1 MHSRSF
7 IIGILK
13 RAGSSP
19 DAVDAAG
26 DVLTAI
32 AETCDLALQVETGE
46 INGVS
51 PRHAGKALSEDVA
64 HFCGRIFE
72 AGGAIVAGAGG
83 GRFLH
88 DLHRRFQ
95 LYYKLNPLRSYPELR
110 DVSRVKLQAHPINV
124 LVVCENLQGL
134 YQGNSIEIS
143 SRNGREIE
151 HIFFQ
156 NEKQVQAILQVAV
169 AAARERK
176 NTLAVIS
183 NSSGLPAI
191 HSLWRDCAL
200 ELGRAS
206 GVEVSFFDIGYAAY
220 KLLREPEAFDVIV
233 APNCFGE
240 ILSDLGGL
248 LAGSRGLTF
257 GASYSANGGAVYQT
271 NYGAAHDRSEA
282 DTANPVGQIFSV
294 AMMLREAFALPAAAQ
309 LVEDSVRSIWR
320 AGWRTADL
328 AEPGCRI
335 AGPRQFG
342 ELVANEI
349 SSAVIHE
356 ACSATG

>member
-1 MHSRSF
+1 
-7 IIGILK
+7 LK
-13 RAGSSP
+13 GEGSSP
-19 DAVDAAG
+19 EVIDAACE
-26 DVLTAI
+26 VLNAI
-32 AETCDLALQVETGE
+32 AETCDLALQIETGE
-46 INGVS
+46 IGCAS
-51 PRHAGKALSEDVA
+51 AQRTGKALSEDVA

-83 GRFLH
+83 GRFLY

-110 DVSRVKLQAHPINV
+110 DVCRVKLPAHPINV
-124 LVVCENLQGL
+124 LVVRENLQGL

-176 NTLAVIS
+176 NALAVIS
-183 NSSGLPAI
+183 HSSGLPAI
-191 HSLWRDCAL
+191 HSLWHDCAL
-200 ELGRAS
+200 DLARAS
-206 GVEVSFFDIGYAAY
+206 GVEVSFFDMDHAAY
-220 KLLREPEAFDVIV
+220 KLLQEPEAFDVIV
-233 APNCFGE
+233 APNCFGDT
-240 ILSDLGGL
+240 LSDLGGL

-271 NYGAAHDRSEA
+271 NHGAAHDRAET
-282 DTANPVGQIFSV
+282 DTANPVGQIFSM
-294 AMMLREAFALPAAAQ
+294 AMMLREAFGLPAAAQ
-309 LVEDSVRSIWR
+309 LLEDSVRSTWR

-328 AEPGCRI
+328 AEPGCSI
-335 AGPRQFG
+335 SGTRQFG
-342 ELVANEI
+342 ELVAQEI
-349 SSAVIHE
+349 NRAAIRE